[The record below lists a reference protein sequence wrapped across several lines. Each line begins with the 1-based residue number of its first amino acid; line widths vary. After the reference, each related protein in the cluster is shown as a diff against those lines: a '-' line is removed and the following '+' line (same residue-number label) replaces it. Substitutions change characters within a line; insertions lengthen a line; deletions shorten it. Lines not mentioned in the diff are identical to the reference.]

1 MSQGDFQPSPQST
14 PASTV
19 SPIVEGAAA
28 CNRCSYSLVGLPIS
42 GVCPECGQPVAAS
55 LRGFLLQFASP
66 DYIAT
71 VRSGLSFILNGILLQ
86 ILLMVVGVVLAFAFR
101 GAGGV
106 TLLLMGGNLVCALI
120 IFLGYLKATEADP
133 SFVGTDRPTGAR
145 NVVRIAAVAQ
155 IALTFPAIAL
165 ELLGGTMDPGLKS
178 ILTGIVSLLS
188 MIAWAVQFFAMM
200 LYTRWLGSRVP
211 DHWIIKRTK
220 TYMWLLPLL
229 TTVGVVLVGL
239 GPIIALVLYWNLLD
253 RMRKHLKSIESSGAP
268 ASLKNMAG

>member
-1 MSQGDFQPSPQST
+1 
-14 PASTV
+14 
-19 SPIVEGAAA
+19 
-28 CNRCSYSLVGLPIS
+28 
-42 GVCPECGQPVAAS
+42 
-55 LRGFLLQFASP
+55 
-66 DYIAT
+66 
-71 VRSGLSFILNGILLQ
+71 
-86 ILLMVVGVVLAFAFR
+86 
-101 GAGGV
+101 
-106 TLLLMGGNLVCALI
+106 
-120 IFLGYLKATEADP
+120 
-133 SFVGTDRPTGAR
+133 
-145 NVVRIAAVAQ
+145 
-155 IALTFPAIAL
+155 
-165 ELLGGTMDPGLKS
+165 MDPGLKS

-211 DHWIIKRTK
+211 DQWIIKRTK